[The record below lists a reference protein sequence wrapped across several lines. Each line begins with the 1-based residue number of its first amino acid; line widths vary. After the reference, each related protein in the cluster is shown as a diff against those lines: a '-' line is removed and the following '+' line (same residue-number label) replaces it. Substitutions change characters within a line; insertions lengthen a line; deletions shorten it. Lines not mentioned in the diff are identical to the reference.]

1 MMDILDKI
9 KDSRT
14 RIAVVGDAMLDE
26 YFDVS
31 VRKISPEFPIPVMHS
46 ESESPSVVMPGG
58 AANVAYQLKNLN
70 KNTFL
75 LSFVDEEANRLFA
88 SCGIDTSMCVD
99 MGPHRLPRKRRFYS
113 GDFPTY
119 RWDVESPRCG
129 MSDRFLANRQ
139 AELRDSVLSS
149 SFDVVIFSDYDKGV
163 FCGGPLPSLAS
174 NESFPVR
181 IVDPKKDLA
190 KWRGCTLIKPNSVES
205 LSMTGESGLR
215 DQIDKI
221 VGEVACKA
229 VVVTE
234 GGLGFT
240 GFDGGFFEFRNPRT
254 PDPANSVIGAGDCF
268 VAFLGL
274 CLGNGLP
281 LRESA
286 EFAFAMG
293 AEYVTDKHNKPLC
306 MDRIRRRV
314 RGSEHKIVSRH
325 ELRERDFRLVVTNGC
340 FDILHPG
347 HVSTLE
353 FAKRQGDRLLVAVNS
368 DESVSRLKPGRP
380 VCDLAHRMRML
391 ASLECV
397 DYVVSFEED
406 DPGSLIAELKPDVLV
421 KGADYSGKIV
431 VGSEH
436 AKMVVLAP
444 LVDGMSTTAI
454 VSRIGT

>member
-1 MMDILDKI
+1 MMDTLGRI
-9 KDSRT
+9 KDSGL

-26 YFDVS
+26 YFEVS

-46 ESESPSVVMPGG
+46 DSESPSVVMPGG

-75 LSFVDEEANRLFA
+75 MSFVDEEASELFS

-99 MGPHRLPRKRRFYS
+99 IGPHRLPRKRRFYS

-119 RWDVESPRCG
+119 RWDVESPKCG
-129 MSDRFLANRQ
+129 MTEKFLANRA
-139 AELRDSVLSS
+139 AELYERIMSCR
-149 SFDVVIFSDYDKGV
+149 FDVVIFSDYDKGI
-163 FCGGPLPSLAS
+163 FSGSLLSSLAG
-174 NESFPVR
+174 ESCFPIR
-181 IVDPKKDLA
+181 IVDPKRDLA
-190 KWRGCTLIKPNSVES
+190 KWYGCTLIKPNSVES
-205 LSMTGESGLR
+205 QSMTGERDVKKQIERIVRESGC
-215 DQIDKI
+215 
-221 VGEVACKA
+221 GSA
-229 VVVTE
+229 VVTE

-240 GFDGGFFEFRNPRT
+240 GYDGDFFQYRNPQT

-268 VAFLGL
+268 IAFLGL
-274 CLGNGLP
+274 CLGNGVP
-281 LRESA
+281 LREAS

-314 RGSEHKIVSRH
+314 RGSEHKLVNHHR
-325 ELRERDFRLVVTNGC
+325 LVDRDFKLVVTNGC
-340 FDILHPG
+340 FDLLHPG
-347 HVSTLE
+347 HISTLE

-368 DESVSRLKPGRP
+368 DASVSRLKPGRP

-406 DPGSLIAELKPDVLV
+406 DPARLIAELRPEVLV
-421 KGADYSGKIV
+421 KGSDYAGRKV

-436 AKMVVLAP
+436 AKAVVLAP
-444 LVDGMSTTAI
+444 LVEGVSTTSI
-454 VSRIGT
+454 ISRIGT

>member
-1 MMDILDKI
+1 MMDILSKI
-9 KDSRT
+9 SDSRT

-46 ESESPSVVMPGG
+46 DTDAPSVVMPGG

-70 KNTFL
+70 KNTHLVSFL
-75 LSFVDEEANRLFA
+75 DDEAAGIFSA
-88 SCGIDTSMCVD
+88 CGIDTSMCLE

-129 MSDRFLANRQ
+129 MSDSFLLNRQ
-139 AELRDSVLSS
+139 RGLRDEILSGG
-149 SFDVVIFSDYDKGV
+149 FDVVIFSDYDKGS
-163 FCGGPLPSLAS
+163 FSGGPLAGLAS
-174 NESFPVR
+174 EESIGVR
-181 IVDPKKDLA
+181 IVDPKKDLH

-205 LSMTGESGLR
+205 RFMTGETELR
-215 DQIDKI
+215 AQIGRI
-221 VGEVACKA
+221 VREVGCGS
-229 VVVTE
+229 VLVTE

-240 GFDGGFFEFRNPRT
+240 GFDGDFFEYRNPKT
-254 PDPANSVIGAGDCF
+254 PGQANSVIGAGDCF

-274 CLGNGLP
+274 CLGNKVP
-281 LRESA
+281 LRDAA

-314 RGSEHKIVSRH
+314 GGSAHKVVDSSS
-325 ELRERDFRLVVTNGC
+325 LKTRDFRLVVANGC
-340 FDILHPG
+340 FDLLHPG
-347 HVSTLE
+347 HVSMLE

-368 DESVSRLKPGRP
+368 DRSVSSIKPGRP
-380 VCDLAHRMRML
+380 VCDLGHRMRML

-397 DYVVSFEED
+397 DYVTSFDED
-406 DPGSLIAELKPDVLV
+406 DPGTLIAELRPEVLV
-421 KGADYSGKIV
+421 KGADYAGRRV

-436 AKMVVLAP
+436 AGAVVLAP
-444 LVDGMSTTAI
+444 MVEGVSTTSI